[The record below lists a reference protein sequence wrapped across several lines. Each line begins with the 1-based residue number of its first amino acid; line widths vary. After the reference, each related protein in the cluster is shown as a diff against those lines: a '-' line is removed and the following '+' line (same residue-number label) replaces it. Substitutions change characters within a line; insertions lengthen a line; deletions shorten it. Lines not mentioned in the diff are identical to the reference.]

1 MVEKVKAV
9 GTKLEVWKG
18 KAKHTSGGLTKDK
31 LMKNK
36 RGKVISKKKHS
47 AGIKAMARLKKL
59 GYATK
64 KGQFGVFKNGK
75 KVTKK
80 SKKSKKSKK

>member
-1 MVEKVKAV
+1 MKTV

-18 KAKHTSGGLTKDK
+18 KAKHTSGGLTKKD

-36 RGKVISKKKHS
+36 RGKVISIKKYE
-47 AGIKAMARLKKL
+47 AGLKAMKRLKKM
-59 GYATK
+59 GYTTK
-64 KGQFGVFKNGK
+64 KGQFGVFKHGK

-80 SKKSKKSKK
+80 SKKSKK

>member
-18 KAKHTSGGLTKDK
+18 QAKHTSGGLTKDK

-36 RGKVISKKKHS
+36 RGKVISKKKHA
-47 AGIKAMARLKKL
+47 AGLKAMARLKKL
-59 GYATK
+59 GYTTK
-64 KGQFGVFKNGK
+64 KGQFGVFRHGK
-75 KVTKK
+75 KVKGKK
-80 SKKSKKSKK
+80 SKK